1 MDSCF
6 RVNHGVIFDSSEK
19 VAAKHGSE
27 MENKTCKDLETGDQD
42 IEKHQHKVMLVAKGC
57 NISQLFKHLVLAI
70 LFCFGFLSMYL
81 AVVK

>member
-6 RVNHGVIFDSSEK
+6 RVNHGVIFGSSENL
-19 VAAKHGSE
+19 AAKYGSE

-42 IEKHQHKVMLVAKGC
+42 IEKHQHKVMLVAKGRS
-57 NISQLFKHLVLAI
+57 ISQLFKHIVLAV
-70 LFCFGFLSMYL
+70 LFCFGFLGLYL